1 MALKATR
8 RQRNQS
14 VSTADSRTLQT
25 KWLSESTGITIP
37 ENLNYC
43 TDMYGKSMDMAVTT
57 TSQMH
62 RYHLLIQNNM
72 EESGRRGR
80 YTRQMY
86 SWGMDSGDGERRRML
101 TRSKDL
107 DNKMFSLLNFSG
119 KVIDTGNQNGRSK
132 AISHM
137 TRATGTLDFYG
148 KGVDSFH

>member
-1 MALKATR
+1 
-8 RQRNQS
+8 
-14 VSTADSRTLQT
+14 
-25 KWLSESTGITIP
+25 
-37 ENLNYC
+37 
-43 TDMYGKSMDMAVTT
+43 
-57 TSQMH
+57 
-62 RYHLLIQNNM
+62 M

-86 SWGMDSGDGERRRML
+86 SWGMDNGDGERRRML

-132 AISHM
+132 AMSDM